1 MIVEQWLRPLN
12 LQHYTQAFLDNG
24 YDDLE
29 VCKQIGEPDLDAIG
43 VLDLEHR
50 KRILDAVEALQKEG
64 ESAVYFTLENPD
76 YECYACN
83 QQRSNVDPGA
93 AAGRQDP
100 QPYLSRR
107 SFFTYPRLQL
117 TALLQERLFED
128 DVRLAERPYTDEV
141 SKIYSFI
148 AMTISD
154 DLKMKQKHTGHIVAW
169 EFPGPSSINKFFMR
183 PKAA

>member
-1 MIVEQWLRPLN
+1 MIVEEWLRPLN

-29 VCKQIGEPDLDAIG
+29 VCKQIGTPDLDAIG

-83 QQRSNVDPGA
+83 QQRSNVDPGGLSVP
-93 AAGRQDP
+93 GRQDL

-107 SFFTYPRLQL
+107 SFFAYPCLQL

-141 SKIYSFI
+141 R
-148 AMTISD
+148 
-154 DLKMKQKHTGHIVAW
+154 
-169 EFPGPSSINKFFMR
+169 SILLLR
-183 PKAA
+183 

>member
-1 MIVEQWLRPLN
+1 MIVEEWLRPLN

-43 VLDLEHR
+43 VLDVEHR
-50 KRILDAVEALQKEG
+50 KSILDAVEVLQKEG

-83 QQRSNVDPGA
+83 QQRSNVDQRALGS
-93 AAGRQDP
+93 RQDL
-100 QPYLSRR
+100 QPYLGRK

-141 SKIYSFI
+141 R
-148 AMTISD
+148 
-154 DLKMKQKHTGHIVAW
+154 
-169 EFPGPSSINKFFMR
+169 SIL
-183 PKAA
+183 